1 MLYTRLRSFHAVARE
16 GGFTAAATAL
26 GIGQPT
32 VTSQVKALEDH
43 FQVELFHRQGR
54 RVRLTDTGKALFTVT
69 QRLMAAEVEA
79 QDMLNAVGGF
89 HSGELKVA
97 AVGPYH
103 VTEMLSAFSERY
115 PDIRLSVTVRNSQES
130 LQWLLD
136 YRADVGVLAQMKD
149 DLRFHAIPYSRGPD
163 GRRSGSAIWKA
174 SAWCCA
180 NSARPLAA
188 L

>member
-89 HSGELKVA
+89 HSGE
-97 AVGPYH
+97 
-103 VTEMLSAFSERY
+103 
-115 PDIRLSVTVRNSQES
+115 
-130 LQWLLD
+130 
-136 YRADVGVLAQMKD
+136 
-149 DLRFHAIPYSRGPD
+149 
-163 GRRSGSAIWKA
+163 
-174 SAWCCA
+174 
-180 NSARPLAA
+180 
-188 L
+188 